1 MVCVDLLPLLSS
13 RFIIIVGLASDIF
26 GRVESEVFELM
37 FDTLKDVLGVML
49 VMLLGSEVLANS
61 HSSTI

>member
-26 GRVESEVFELM
+26 GRVERKVFELIYA
-37 FDTLKDVLGVML
+37 LKDVLGVML
-49 VMLLGSEVLANS
+49 VMLLGSEVSANT
-61 HSSTI
+61 HSPTM

>member
-13 RFIIIVGLASDIF
+13 RFIIIVSLASDIF

-49 VMLLGSEVLANS
+49 VMLLGSEVSANS
-61 HSSTI
+61 HSPTI